1 MKKSIATIAA
11 TLMLGSLV
19 VGCTGAKEKPADG
32 TADNTPAADKK
43 PITFSWLV
51 YDRTEGK
58 VRPDWEI
65 FQEIEKKT
73 GVKVDF
79 QVVSSEGLAEK
90 RQIMIATNTVTD
102 FIQVST
108 QDGRDYGPEKVFLN
122 LKDYLDKA
130 PNLKKFYDKYP
141 EAKAQATGADG
152 GLYTVPVLEG
162 DAEGKGFN
170 FVWLVRKDLVDKV
183 NLKEPTNPDELYQ
196 YLKTLKEKYPDAY
209 PYSPA
214 AVTGDVGLYTVMG
227 NMFTGISGFFN
238 LNPQTGKY
246 AFAPNEKGFK
256 DAIVYMNKLYSE
268 KLLDPEYPF
277 LTAPQWE
284 ERIMK
289 GKALVSFYWK
299 ANLATLTES
308 AKKAGAPADYE
319 LDAITPVVAPGVKN
333 YLYSR
338 AVVGSTGRAVSAKVK
353 DKDRA
358 VQFLD
363 YLLSEEGTNYLALG
377 IQGKSYTLDNGKP
390 VFMKEFG
397 DTPYVPLRR
406 DFGVWY
412 DMINLNNAMSREAWE
427 RSSSDKMK
435 AINTKYEKY
444 IIPAPKASVKTKEEL
459 ELEKSKLSN
468 LTKFL
473 EQKMTEFVTG
483 KTPIN
488 DTTYNDFIAQAKKL
502 GSDDLLNMYNTAYAR
517 TYGSN

>member
-1 MKKSIATIAA
+1 MKKRIATIAA
-11 TLMLGSLV
+11 TVMLGGLV
-19 VGCTGAKEKPADG
+19 AGCTGSG
-32 TADNTPAADKK
+32 TKDTPAGDGKTPEASKK
-43 PITFSWLV
+43 PITFSWLA

-58 VRPDWEI
+58 VRTDWEI
-65 FQEIEKKT
+65 FKEIEAKT

-79 QVVSSEGLAEK
+79 QVVSAEGLTEK
-90 RQIMIATNTVTD
+90 RQIMIATNSVTD

-108 QDGRDYGPEKVFLN
+108 QEGRDNGPEKVFLN

-130 PNLKKFYDKYP
+130 PNIKKFFDKYP

-152 GLYTVPVLEG
+152 GLYTIPVLEG

-170 FVWLVRKDLVDKV
+170 FVWLVRKDLTSKLG
-183 NLKEPTNPDELYQ
+183 LKEPTNPDELYQ
-196 YLKTLKEKYPDAY
+196 YLKALKEKYPDAY

-227 NMFTGISGFFN
+227 NMFTGIQGFFN
-238 LNPQTGKY
+238 LNPQTDKY
-246 AFAPNEKGFK
+246 AFAPYEPKYK

-277 LTAPQWE
+277 LTGPQWE

-289 GKALVSFYWK
+289 GKALVSYYWK
-299 ANLATLTES
+299 ANLSTLTDS

-319 LDAITPVVAPGVKN
+319 LDAILPIAASGVKN
-333 YLYSR
+333 YQFSR

-363 YLLSEEGTNYLALG
+363 YLVSEEGTNYLALG
-377 IQGKSYTLDNGKP
+377 IQGKSYTLENGKP

-397 DTPYVPLRR
+397 EAPYVALRR

-412 DMINLNNAMSREAWE
+412 DLINLNNALSREAWE
-427 RSSSDKMK
+427 RSASDKLK
-435 AINTKYEKY
+435 AINTKYAPY
-444 IIPAPKASVKTKEEL
+444 IVLAPKASVKNKEEL
-459 ELEKSKLSN
+459 ELEKSKLSA

-473 EQKMTEFVTG
+473 EQKITEFVTG
-483 KTPIN
+483 KTLIN
-488 DTTYNDFIAQAKKL
+488 DTTYAQFIDQAKKL
-502 GSDDLLNMYNTAYAR
+502 GSDDLLNMYNAAYKR
-517 TYGSN
+517 TYGK